1 MPKRRKARVLA
12 LQIIFQ
18 LQSRGDDFLNQIDGF
33 VQEAQLEPV
42 VSDYGR
48 ELALQAWNDRANTDT
63 VINKFARDWTSTSL
77 PAVDLAILR
86 LAIYEMLHRPD
97 VPPKVAIDEAIE
109 MAKVYS
115 TESSSRFI
123 NGLLDSVMKA
133 DTTEGENVTSENQAT
148 E

>member
-18 LQSRGDDFLNQIDGF
+18 LQSRGDDFLDQMDGF
-33 VQEAQLEPV
+33 VQEAEFESSI
-42 VSDYGR
+42 SDYGR
-48 ELALQAWNDRANTDT
+48 ELALQAWNDRANTDA
-63 VINKFARDWTSTSL
+63 IIDKFARDWTATSL

-133 DTTEGENVTSENQAT
+133 DPAESENAISENQAT